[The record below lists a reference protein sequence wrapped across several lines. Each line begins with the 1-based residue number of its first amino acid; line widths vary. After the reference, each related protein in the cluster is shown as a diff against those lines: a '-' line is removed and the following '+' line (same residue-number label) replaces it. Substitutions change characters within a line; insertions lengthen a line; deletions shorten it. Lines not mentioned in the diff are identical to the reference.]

1 MPDDDALVAWLRDL
15 VEVETPSGDIEALD
29 EAFAVLG
36 AQVEGAFGRRPI
48 ISRVNG
54 TPYLYVPAVAQPSV
68 LVLGHLDTVW
78 PRGTLAEIPFT
89 VIDDVARGP
98 GVLDMKAGLVIANAA
113 AAHCEIPDHIGLLV
127 TGDEEIGSPIGRG
140 LVESHAP
147 GHLAVFV
154 PEAAAPGGAVKIARK
169 GVSIYQLAINGRE
182 AHAGLE
188 PERGLNATVEM
199 GALIGDLVALQ
210 DADLGTTVTPTKA
223 RSGVTGNT
231 IPSDALLHVD
241 VRAWSQEELEARIR
255 KSFVESDPLSDLAFP
270 ILAMTRAKKVDRLLL
285 EAYGETDLADLV
297 IPFFA
302 VSTNLTSGRI
312 EVHRRGLMRRAMRAS
327 IAIPGLL
334 PPIVIDGQVLVD
346 GAVLKN
352 LPTEVMRQMHSGPI
366 IGVDMSEARGV
377 DPDLIEHPP
386 SIWRLIVTGAWRR
399 GPPIVSILMRSAT
412 LTTDADIES
421 SRAATDLLIQPTP
434 DRLDIRDWK
443 GFNVGVAAGYLAA
456 SEALARLDGPVT
468 GLRRRHPGA
477 DLAPSPDDLEA

>member
-1 MPDDDALVAWLRDL
+1 VPIDFVGGSSM
-15 VEVETPSGDIEALD
+15 
-29 EAFAVLG
+29 G
-36 AQVEGAFGRRPI
+36 A
-48 ISRVNG
+48 
-54 TPYLYVPAVAQPSV
+54 
-68 LVLGHLDTVW
+68 
-78 PRGTLAEIPFT
+78 
-89 VIDDVARGP
+89 
-98 GVLDMKAGLVIANAA
+98 VIA
-113 AAHCEIPDHIGLLV
+113 
-127 TGDEEIGSPIGRG
+127 
-140 LVESHAP
+140 
-147 GHLAVFV
+147 
-154 PEAAAPGGAVKIARK
+154 
-169 GVSIYQLAINGRE
+169 
-182 AHAGLE
+182 AG
-188 PERGLNATVEM
+188 PAM
-199 GALIGDLVALQ
+199 G
-210 DADLGTTVTPTKA
+210 
-223 RSGVTGNT
+223 
-231 IPSDALLHVD
+231 
-241 VRAWSQEELEARIR
+241 WSQEELEARIR

-270 ILAMTRAKKVDRLLL
+270 ILAMTRARKVDRLLR

-334 PPIVIDGQVLVD
+334 PPVVIDGQVLVD

-468 GLRRRHPGA
+468 GLRRRRPGA
-477 DLAPSPDDLEA
+477 DLAPSPADLEA